1 MFDRLLPNEVKA
13 AINNFLWS
21 YLPSTTTI
29 AQADEIACRW
39 FDDLE
44 AAHQRAQPQP
54 EVNPAAG
61 SGRFA

>member
-1 MFDRLLPNEVKA
+1 MFDRLTPTEVKA

-21 YLPSTTTI
+21 YLPPSTTI

-54 EVNPAAG
+54 EAKSASG